1 MCDLPGRSRRAVTDR
16 SGRRWPRLPAAAAAG
31 GPETGAYAQEC
42 LRTRTHTRE
51 GSPELHRPSPDRAGW
66 EVRDGRDDR

>member
-51 GSPELHRPSPDRAGW
+51 GSPAVHDPSPGRDVQ
-66 EVRDGRDDR
+66 EVPDGR